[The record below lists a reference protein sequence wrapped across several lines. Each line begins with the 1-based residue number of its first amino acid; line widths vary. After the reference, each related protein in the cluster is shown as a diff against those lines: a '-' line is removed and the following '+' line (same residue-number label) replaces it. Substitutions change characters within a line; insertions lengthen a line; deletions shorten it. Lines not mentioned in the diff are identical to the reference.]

1 MQIKKTLFFIG
12 VFLFSTSILYAQSA
26 WSVLASPITLQVDT
40 TRIIIS
46 DYFPF
51 ATKIDSVQLPK
62 GLKQIDISSSE
73 LIVGGKSDKK
83 ISYIRF
89 YAENERYDIPCFN
102 ADKENVS
109 LTIDLANATNK
120 LEIKGTFS
128 SWAPSSKG
136 IKSLDPLPSKRWI
149 IDLKKVNTGKHQYK
163 LVADGNEVNPL
174 NANLI
179 SNGMGGTNVVLE
191 VGVKGQNIPVVTTSA
206 FDKDFVVLDIA
217 NVEYCTAFW
226 NHKFI
231 KEENTKS
238 KKFKLAI
245 PSEAKSIKRSYLRIY
260 TYGNGNVSNDVL
272 IPLEYGRV
280 VNSTSLL
287 ERSDLHSQIM
297 YFMMVDRFY
306 DGNKLNN
313 PAKLNGVHPKADYYG
328 GDIAGI
334 EKKLEEGYFQDLG
347 FNTIWLSPIAKNPD
361 SAWGLWTKNITTKFS
376 AYHGYWPTS
385 YSLVDKRFGTNES
398 FANFISKAHEKELN
412 IVLDFVAHHIHKDH
426 PLYTQHPD
434 WVTSL
439 YLPDGSMNT
448 ERWDDHRLTTWFDTF
463 LPTLDFQ
470 QDEVNEVI
478 SDSVMYW
485 VRNFDID
492 GFRHDASKHVPEQF
506 WRTLTRKIRN
516 ETHQK
521 NKESFYQIGETYGSP
536 ELIGSYVNSG
546 QMDGQFDFNLYDAGV
561 NAFAMDVKSLEES
574 DKNFVRLKETIQESF
589 KYYGAHHLM
598 GNISG
603 NQDKP
608 RFASLAEGTV
618 RNDEDT
624 KLVGWSKD
632 IQHVGQKGY
641 LRTAQMM
648 ALNFGLPGIPVVY
661 YGDEIAMV
669 GANDPDNRRMMKF
682 ENLNAEE
689 KSLKEKV
696 QLMANLR
703 KNRVEL
709 VYGDFNVLPCTNGY
723 FAFERNYFGKRT
735 IIVFSKMKGSAV
747 ITLPYK
753 TNNIKANFNST
764 VVIKNNTIN
773 VELGDDSFEIFTI
786 D

>member
-1 MQIKKTLFFIG
+1 MLIKKSLFLLG
-12 VFLFSTSILYAQSA
+12 VLLMNTPFLYAQDA
-26 WSVLASPITLQVDT
+26 WGVLASPITLQVDT
-40 TRIIIS
+40 TKIILS
-46 DYFPF
+46 DYFPY
-51 ATKIDSVQLPK
+51 ATKIDSVHLPK
-62 GLKQIDISSSE
+62 GTKQLVFSNAE
-73 LIVGGKSDKK
+73 LVLIGKAEKK
-83 ISYIRF
+83 ISYISF
-89 YAENERYDIPCFN
+89 YADNNRYDIPCFN

-109 LTIDLANATNK
+109 LTIELANASNK
-120 LEIKGTFS
+120 VEIKGTFS
-128 SWAPSSKG
+128 SWAPTSKG
-136 IKSLDPLPSKRWI
+136 IKPLDPLPSKRWSI
-149 IDLKKVNTGKHQYK
+149 ELKKVNTGKHQYK
-163 LVADGNEVNPL
+163 LVADGIEVNPL
-174 NANLI
+174 NANLV

-191 VGVKGQNIPVVTTSA
+191 VGMKGQITPVVSTGT
-206 FDKDFVVLDIA
+206 FDKDYVVLDGA
-217 NVEYCTAFW
+217 NVEYCLAFW

-231 KEENTKS
+231 KEEKSKS
-238 KKFKLAI
+238 KKIKIAI
-245 PSEAKSIKRSYLRIY
+245 PSEAKNKKRSYLRVY
-260 TYGNGNVSNDVL
+260 AYGNGNLANDVL

-287 ERSDLHSQIM
+287 ERSDLHAQIM

-306 DGNKLNN
+306 DGDKLNN
-313 PAKLNGVHPKADYYG
+313 PPKLKGVHPKADYYG
-328 GDIAGI
+328 GDLAGI
-334 EKKLEEGYFQDLG
+334 EKKLEEGYFQELG

-361 SAWGLWTKNITTKFS
+361 SAWGLWNKSITTKFS

-385 YSLVDKRFGTNES
+385 YSLVDKRFGSNTS
-398 FANFISKAHEKELN
+398 FATFISKAHEKDMN

-426 PLYTQHPD
+426 PLYSQHPD

-448 ERWDDHRLTTWFDTF
+448 ERWDDYRITTWFDTF

-470 QDEVNEVI
+470 QDVVNEVI

-485 VRNFDID
+485 VKNFDID

-521 NKESFYQIGETYGSP
+521 NKEFFYQIGETYGSP

-546 QMDGQFDFNLYDAGV
+546 QMDGQFDFNMYDAGV
-561 NAFAMDVKSLEES
+561 NAFASNVQTVEES

-589 KYYGAHHLM
+589 KYYGAHHMM

-624 KLVGWSKD
+624 KLVGWTKD

-641 LRTAQMM
+641 LRMAQMM
-648 ALNFGLPGIPVVY
+648 ALNFGIPGIPVVY

-682 ENLNAEE
+682 DNLTKEE
-689 KSLKEKV
+689 KELKEKV

-709 VYGDFNVLPCTNGY
+709 VYGDYTVLPCTKGY
-723 FAFERNYFGKRT
+723 FAFERNYFGKKT
-735 IIVFSKMKGSAV
+735 IVVFSKLKGKVS
-747 ITLPYK
+747 IELPYK
-753 TNNIKANFNST
+753 PTNIKANFNSN
-764 VVIKNNTIN
+764 VSINQNNLQ
-773 VELGDDSFEIFTI
+773 VELGDDAFEIFTI